1 MRQLTERYCATQKE
15 IEKDNLTVHCAMKEE
30 TQILNEMKA
39 IRQKLIPETEK
50 LGKEEIVE
58 N

>member
-1 MRQLTERYCATQKE
+1 
-15 IEKDNLTVHCAMKEE
+15 MKEE